1 MEIVEIEAGTR
12 LLAGPTR
19 IRVKQQGMAAA
30 FDRKDGQ
37 FIAEVRTPAHGRKPV
52 NSSARTSRWLAQEF
66 PIDRCV
72 SSVRPLSLRRAHVS
86 TAARLGIGAIPLVTN
101 GLQQF
106 LEDWAGAYCEFG
118 SGFWKFFYRVYQI
131 GYATP

>member
-1 MEIVEIEAGTR
+1 MEIVDIEAGTR
-12 LLAGPTR
+12 LLVGPTR
-19 IRVKQQGMAAA
+19 IRVKQQRMAAA

-37 FIAEVRTPAHGRKPV
+37 FIAEVRTAAHGRKPA
-52 NSSARTSRWLAQEF
+52 NSSARTSRWLAREF
-66 PIDRCV
+66 PIDRCA

-106 LEDWAGAYCEFG
+106 LEDWAGAYCEFQIRFLEIFL
-118 SGFWKFFYRVYQI
+118 SVYQLI
-131 GYATP
+131 L

>member
-37 FIAEVRTPAHGRKPV
+37 FIAEVRTAAHGRKPA
-52 NSSARTSRWLAQEF
+52 NSSAQTSRWLAREF
-66 PIDRCV
+66 PIDRCA
-72 SSVRPLSLRRAHVS
+72 SSIRPLSLRRAHVS

-101 GLQQF
+101 GLQ
-106 LEDWAGAYCEFG
+106 
-118 SGFWKFFYRVYQI
+118 
-131 GYATP
+131 